1 MPARGCRRHL
11 AWAAGVLYLLL
22 ATPPARAWLE
32 ATMSAHMLAQIPLLA
47 ALGFVACRLLP
58 ERTQDALLDRA
69 GGIVPCVLLATFA
82 SSYWMLPRALDEALA
97 RGAVEAAKFVSLPVL
112 VGLPL
117 ALAWRR
123 LGTLGRGFVWTNFFS
138 MLAVLGWL
146 YIAAPVRV
154 CNSYLVDQ
162 QESTGWLMVWIA
174 VLMFVGWLGS
184 LFVGGKGN
192 PASLQSSSSERDAV
206 DTEPTGQ
213 AGGT

>member
-11 AWAAGVLYLLL
+11 PWATGALYLLL

-32 ATMSAHMLAQIPLLA
+32 ATMSAHMLVQIPLLA

-58 ERTQDALLDRA
+58 DRTQDALLDRA
-69 GGIVPCVLLATFA
+69 GGVVPCVLLATFA

-97 RGAVEAAKFVSLPVL
+97 SGAVEAAKFISLPVL

-162 QESTGWLMVWIA
+162 QESAGWLMVWIA

-184 LFVGGKGN
+184 LFVGGRGD
-192 PASLQSSSSERDAV
+192 PASFQTSSSERAAV
-206 DTEPTGQ
+206 DTEPTRQ
-213 AGGT
+213 AGSM